1 MFDDFFIRALV
12 AGLGIA
18 LVTGP
23 LGCFVVWRR
32 LSYFGD
38 TLAHSALLGV
48 TMAYTLELN
57 IALSVFIIS
66 SLIALILIQL
76 QKKTNLPGDALL
88 GLLAHSSLAVGLVVI
103 GFLTFIRFDIMGLLF
118 GDILAVTTDDLL
130 IIWTG
135 GAVILLVLKL
145 IWKPLFASTVNYELA
160 EAEGLNPD
168 RAKAIFTILMAAVIA
183 ISIKMV
189 GLLLITGMLI
199 IPAAMARNISD
210 SPIKMVIYSIIGGL
224 LSVVLGLFSSLEFNT
239 SSGPSIIVAALILFI
254 LSLFKIK
261 QSVQLKNW
269 STMNKIQNMDKQQI
283 LSKNQQII
291 FDIIEKAK
299 EPIKA
304 YSILFNVQKKGIKA
318 PLQVYRALDKLVEI
332 GKIHKIESRNS
343 FVACKNSNCQ
353 ISKATAFSIC
363 ESCEEVSEISDNKL
377 SKYLESFQNKAGMK
391 FKKYNLEFFG
401 LCKKCS
407 IK

>member
-12 AGLGIA
+12 AGLGVAI
-18 LVTGP
+18 VTGP

-48 TMAYTLELN
+48 TMAYSFQFN

-66 SLIALILIQL
+66 SIIALILIQL

-88 GLLAHSSLAVGLVVI
+88 GLLAHSSLAVGLVVV

-118 GDILAVTTDDLL
+118 GDILAVTLNDIIIIWFGGAIIL
-130 IIWTG
+130 II
-135 GAVILLVLKL
+135 LKL
-145 IWKPLFASTVNYELA
+145 IWRPLFASTVNYELA

-168 RAKAIFTILMAAVIA
+168 RAKAIFTILMAAIIA

-210 SPIKMVIYSIIGGL
+210 SPIKMVIFSIIGGV
-224 LSVVLGLFSSLEFNT
+224 LSVIIGLFTSLEFNT
-239 SSGPSIIVAALILFI
+239 SSGPSIIAAALFLFI

-261 QSVQLKNW
+261 QSVQLKN
-269 STMNKIQNMDKQQI
+269 
-283 LSKNQQII
+283 
-291 FDIIEKAK
+291 
-299 EPIKA
+299 
-304 YSILFNVQKKGIKA
+304 
-318 PLQVYRALDKLVEI
+318 
-332 GKIHKIESRNS
+332 
-343 FVACKNSNCQ
+343 
-353 ISKATAFSIC
+353 
-363 ESCEEVSEISDNKL
+363 
-377 SKYLESFQNKAGMK
+377 
-391 FKKYNLEFFG
+391 
-401 LCKKCS
+401 
-407 IK
+407 

>member
-1 MFDDFFIRALV
+1 MLDDFFIRALI
-12 AGLGIA
+12 AGIGVA

-38 TLAHSALLGV
+38 TLSHSALLGV
-48 TMAYTLELN
+48 TIAYSFELN

-66 SLIALILIQL
+66 SVVALILIQL

-103 GFLTFIRFDIMGLLF
+103 GFLSFIRFDIMGLLF
-118 GDILAVTTDDLL
+118 GDILAVTTNDLI

-135 GAVILLVLKL
+135 GALILFVLKL

-168 RAKAIFTILMAAVIA
+168 RSKAIFTILMAAVIA

-210 SPIKMVIYSIIGGL
+210 SPKKMVLYSVIGGL
-224 LSVVLGLFSSLEFNT
+224 LSVILGLFSSLEFNT
-239 SSGPSIIVAALILFI
+239 SSGPSIIMAALVLFI
-254 LSLFKIK
+254 LSLLNIK
-261 QSVQLKNW
+261 QSIKLKN
-269 STMNKIQNMDKQQI
+269 
-283 LSKNQQII
+283 
-291 FDIIEKAK
+291 
-299 EPIKA
+299 
-304 YSILFNVQKKGIKA
+304 
-318 PLQVYRALDKLVEI
+318 
-332 GKIHKIESRNS
+332 
-343 FVACKNSNCQ
+343 
-353 ISKATAFSIC
+353 
-363 ESCEEVSEISDNKL
+363 
-377 SKYLESFQNKAGMK
+377 
-391 FKKYNLEFFG
+391 
-401 LCKKCS
+401 
-407 IK
+407 

>member
-12 AGLGIA
+12 AGIGIA

-38 TLAHSALLGV
+38 TLSHSALLGV
-48 TMAYTLELN
+48 TMAYTLDLN
-57 IALSVFIIS
+57 IAISVFLIS
-66 SLIALILIQL
+66 SIIALLLIQL
-76 QKKTNLPGDALL
+76 QKRTNLPGDALL

-130 IIWTG
+130 VIWTG
-135 GAVILLVLKL
+135 GALILIVLKL
-145 IWKPLFASTVNYELA
+145 IWKPLLASTVNYELA

-210 SPIKMVIYSIIGGL
+210 SPQKMVLFSIIGGL
-224 LSVVLGLFSSLEFNT
+224 LSVILGLYSSLEFNT
-239 SSGPSIIVAALILFI
+239 SSGPSIIAAALILFI

-261 QSVQLKNW
+261 QSIKLKN
-269 STMNKIQNMDKQQI
+269 
-283 LSKNQQII
+283 
-291 FDIIEKAK
+291 
-299 EPIKA
+299 
-304 YSILFNVQKKGIKA
+304 
-318 PLQVYRALDKLVEI
+318 
-332 GKIHKIESRNS
+332 
-343 FVACKNSNCQ
+343 
-353 ISKATAFSIC
+353 
-363 ESCEEVSEISDNKL
+363 
-377 SKYLESFQNKAGMK
+377 
-391 FKKYNLEFFG
+391 
-401 LCKKCS
+401 
-407 IK
+407 

>member
-12 AGLGIA
+12 AGLGVA
-18 LVTGP
+18 FVTGP

-48 TMAYTLELN
+48 TIAFSLELN

-118 GDILAVTTDDLL
+118 GDILAVTIDDLY
-130 IIWTG
+130 IIWIG
-135 GAVILLVLKL
+135 GALILITLKI
-145 IWKPLFASTVNYELA
+145 IWKSLFASTVNYELA

-168 RAKAIFTILMAAVIA
+168 RAKAVFTILMAAIIA

-199 IPAAMARNISD
+199 IPAAMARNIST
-210 SPIKMVIYSIIGGL
+210 SPQGMVIYSIVGGL
-224 LSVVLGLFSSLEFNT
+224 LSVIIGLFSSLEFNT
-239 SSGPSIIVAALILFI
+239 PSGPSIIAASLLLFI
-254 LSLFKIK
+254 LSLFNIK
-261 QSVQLKNW
+261 QTIKLKN
-269 STMNKIQNMDKQQI
+269 
-283 LSKNQQII
+283 
-291 FDIIEKAK
+291 
-299 EPIKA
+299 
-304 YSILFNVQKKGIKA
+304 
-318 PLQVYRALDKLVEI
+318 
-332 GKIHKIESRNS
+332 
-343 FVACKNSNCQ
+343 
-353 ISKATAFSIC
+353 
-363 ESCEEVSEISDNKL
+363 
-377 SKYLESFQNKAGMK
+377 
-391 FKKYNLEFFG
+391 
-401 LCKKCS
+401 
-407 IK
+407 